1 MFAILL
7 ALNIILPVKFSATF
21 GYAAVDLD
29 TGRTVSMN
37 ADERFPMGS
46 VFKFPLAL
54 KVLQLVDQKKL
65 DLDKSYTIQPSEF
78 SPGYSPIRDEAHGK
92 PVTMTLRELL
102 IYDLGVSDN
111 TAADYLM
118 QLIGGPR
125 VVTKHLRELGVRGI
139 SVNRSEKQM
148 TADLHKKGG
157 VDKYAVDPRDT
168 AMPSAMVE
176 LLRLFY
182 EKRDGLSPASHELA
196 MKAMLETKTGA
207 NRIVSVLP
215 AGATFAHKTGTM
227 PGTVND
233 VGLITSPDG
242 KHHIAIAVL
251 VKKSDEPTEAVEKA
265 IADIGRQILNILLPR
280 AGGEG
285 AAGG

>member
-7 ALNIILPVKFSATF
+7 ALNMFLPTHFRGTI

-29 TGRTVSMN
+29 TGRTVSAN

-46 VFKFPLAL
+46 VFKFPVAL
-54 KVLQLVDQKKL
+54 TVLQLVDQKKF
-65 DLDKSYTIQPSEF
+65 DLDKRYTIRPSEF

-92 PVTMTLRELL
+92 PVTMTLRKLL

-118 QLIGGPR
+118 QLIGGPG
-125 VVTKHLRELGVRGI
+125 VVTRHLRELGVRGI

-157 VDKYAVDPRDT
+157 VHKYAVDPRDT

-196 MKAMLETKTGA
+196 VKVMRETKTGA

-227 PGTVND
+227 PGTMND

-251 VKKSDEPTEAVEKA
+251 VKASQERTQLVEYV
-265 IADIGRQILNILLPR
+265 IADLGRRIYAELTAR
-280 AGGEG
+280 
-285 AAGG
+285 

>member
-7 ALNIILPVKFSATF
+7 AINIVLPVKFYATF
-21 GYAAVDLD
+21 GYAALELE

-37 ADERFPMGS
+37 ADQRFPMGS
-46 VFKFPLAL
+46 VFKFPVAL
-54 KVLQLVDQKKL
+54 TVLKLVDEKKL

-102 IYDLGVSDN
+102 IYDLRVSDN
-111 TAADYLM
+111 TAADNLM
-118 QLIGGPR
+118 KMIGGPR
-125 VVTKHLRELGVRGI
+125 VVTRHLRALGVRGI

-148 TADLHKKGG
+148 AADLHKKGG
-157 VDKYAVDPRDT
+157 VDKFAVDPRDT
-168 AMPSAMVE
+168 ATPAAMLE

-182 EKRDGLSPASHELA
+182 EKRDGLSPESHDFA
-196 MKAMLETKTGA
+196 MKAMLETKTGP

-233 VGLITSPDG
+233 AGLITTPDG
-242 KHHIAIAVL
+242 KHIAIVVF
-251 VKKSDEPTEAVEKA
+251 VKGSKEPEEEVEKV
-265 IADIGRQILNILLPR
+265 IANIGRQIY
-280 AGGEG
+280 AGFT
-285 AAGG
+285 AR

>member
-7 ALNIILPVKFSATF
+7 ALSIVLPVKFYATF
-21 GYAAVDLD
+21 GYAALDLE

-37 ADERFPMGS
+37 ADQRFPMGS
-46 VFKFPLAL
+46 VFKFPVALAVL
-54 KVLQLVDQKKL
+54 KLVDEKKL
-65 DLDKSYTIQPSEF
+65 DLDKRYTIQPSEF
-78 SPGYSPIRDEAHGK
+78 SPGFSPIRDNAHGK

-102 IYDLGVSDN
+102 TYDLGVSDN

-118 QLIGGPR
+118 KMIGGPR
-125 VVTKHLRELGVRGI
+125 VVTRHLRELGVRGI

-168 AMPSAMVE
+168 ATPAAMLE
-176 LLRLFY
+176 LLRLFH
-182 EKRDGLSPASHELA
+182 EKRDGLSPESHDFA
-196 MKAMLETKTGA
+196 MRTMIATKTGA

-233 VGLITSPDG
+233 AGVITTPDG
-242 KHHIAIAVL
+242 KHIAIVVF
-251 VKKSDEPTEAVEKA
+251 VKKSKEPTEEVEKV
-265 IADIGRQILNILLPR
+265 IADIGRQIY
-280 AGGEG
+280 
-285 AAGG
+285 AAFTAR